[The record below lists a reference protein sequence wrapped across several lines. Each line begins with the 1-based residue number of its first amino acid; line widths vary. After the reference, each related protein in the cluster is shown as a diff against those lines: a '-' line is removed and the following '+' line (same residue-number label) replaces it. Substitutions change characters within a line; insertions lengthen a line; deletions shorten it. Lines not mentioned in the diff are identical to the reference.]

1 MRTDDG
7 VVFVD
12 GRGAVEAVEVH
23 KSWSLKGAG
32 NVRGDEMSP
41 VRGVDGDATAENSW
55 GRRSKGVDGGL
66 KVRAQLVDAGGGY
79 DAGIGGESRVS
90 SVGGG
95 TMEALGSKAL
105 TKD

>member
-1 MRTDDG
+1 MVWNSDVAAPRVRTDDG

-41 VRGVDGDATAENSW
+41 VRGVDGDAAAEIV
-55 GRRSKGVDGGL
+55 GVEGP
-66 KVRAQLVDAGGGY
+66 K
-79 DAGIGGESRVS
+79 
-90 SVGGG
+90 
-95 TMEALGSKAL
+95 
-105 TKD
+105 